1 MLWAVLAAGAAVLW
15 ALQGAWTKRL
25 TAGVTPAVT
34 TWAIF
39 GFSLPLLAA
48 WLAIRGLPPV
58 EGSYWA
64 VLAANSALYLLSF
77 RLYVSALEAGDLGV
91 VYPLLAL
98 TPVLAAPVEWVLL
111 GDRVGALGAVGVGLV
126 AAGVYLLHHRGAG
139 RPLLEPLRAMAD
151 DPGARRMLAVAALW
165 AVSGTV
171 DRAAVLRSSPAFY
184 GTSVALLLSLG
195 LLPAALRSG
204 RGGTPGPGGAS
215 DAVEGSRARAG
226 LAAALRRRP
235 GALAVQGILFAGMFV
250 VQMEAL
256 RLALATYVLTVKRSG
271 TLLAVLLGGA
281 LFREGG
287 TGRRLAGTAI
297 VLAGVALVVLS

>member
-25 TAGVTPAVT
+25 TRWTTPAVA

-39 GFSLPLLAA
+39 GLSLPGLAA
-48 WLAIRGLPPV
+48 WLAVRGMPSL
-58 EGSYWA
+58 EQGYWV
-64 VLAANSALYLLSF
+64 VLAVNTGLYLLSF
-77 RLYVSALEAGDLGV
+77 RLYVSALELGDLGV

-98 TPVLAAPVEWVLL
+98 TPVLAAPVEWLLL
-111 GDRVGALGAVGVGLV
+111 GDRVGPMGAAGVALV
-126 AAGVYLLHHRGAG
+126 AAGVYLLHHRGGA

-165 AVSGTV
+165 AVSGTL

-184 GTSVALLLSLG
+184 GTSVAALLGIG

-204 RGGTPGPGGAS
+204 AGRDGGGEPDEVPDPGRK
-215 DAVEGSRARAG
+215 EG

-235 GALAVQGILFAGMFV
+235 GALAVQGGLFALMFV
-250 VQMEAL
+250 LQMEAL
-256 RLALATYVLTVKRSG
+256 RLTLATYVLTIKRSG

-281 LFREGG
+281 LFQEVA
-287 TGRRLAGTAI
+287 TGRRLAGTT
-297 VLAGVALVVLS
+297 VLLAGVALVVLS

>member
-25 TAGVTPAVT
+25 TARVHPAVV
-34 TWAIF
+34 TWALF
-39 GFSLPLLAA
+39 GLALPALAA
-48 WLAIRGLPPV
+48 WLAVRGLPAVAGSFWPV
-58 EGSYWA
+58 LGANA
-64 VLAANSALYLLSF
+64 VLYLVSF
-77 RLYVSALEAGDLGV
+77 RLYVSALEVGDLGV

-98 TPVLAAPVEWVLL
+98 TPVLAAPAEWLLL
-111 GDRVGALGAVGVGLV
+111 GDRVGPSGAAGVLLV
-126 AAGVYLLHHRGAG
+126 AAGVYLLHHRAG
-139 RPLLEPLRAMAD
+139 RSPLAPFRALAE

-184 GTSVALLLSLG
+184 GTAMSLLLGLG

-204 RGGTPGPGGAS
+204 RGPEDGEAAGR
-215 DAVEGSRARAG
+215 EG
-226 LAAALRRRP
+226 LEAALRGRP
-235 GALAVQGILFAGMFV
+235 GALAVQGLLFAGMFV

-256 RLALATYVLTVKRSG
+256 RLTLATHVLTVKRSG
-271 TLLAVLLGGA
+271 TLLAVLMGGA

-287 TGRRLAGTAI
+287 TGRRLAGTA
-297 VLAGVALVVLS
+297 VLLAGVALVVLG